1 MNVDTI
7 FTASEIA
14 TPENKL
20 LKGKEMQDIVVIKDG
35 AVAVDNGKIIDF
47 GKENEI
53 RSKYSGEIISFEGK
67 TMFPGFVDP
76 HTHLV
81 FSGTRENELIM
92 KLKGKKYL
100 EILKEGG
107 GIQYTV
113 ERTRAASKSKLKKEA
128 EKRLDNMLKNGTT
141 TIEAKSGYGLNRK
154 DEIKSLEILKEMK
167 HDVDI
172 IPTFLVHAIPKESNE
187 KDYIDLCIDMLD
199 EIKERD
205 LAEFVDIFCEKDV
218 FSVQESER
226 FFEAAKKK
234 GFKLRI
240 HADEIEDTGG
250 AELAAKLNARSA
262 DHLLKA
268 SDKGLKMMA
277 ANNIVA
283 TLLPGTP
290 FSLFTDF
297 PNARKMID
305 LDLPVAL
312 ATDLNPNCYTESLQ
326 FIFSLAVFKM
336 KMLPEECI
344 SSIKNGA
351 YSLDRN
357 IGCIDRGVN
366 ADLVIMDIPNHRH
379 IGYHFGVNLVGT
391 VIKNGAIV
399 WETI

>member
-1 MNVDTI
+1 MKVDTI
-7 FTASEIA
+7 FTVSEIA

-20 LKGKEMQDIVVIKDG
+20 LKGKEMQNIVVIKDG

-53 RSKYSGEIISFEGK
+53 RSKYTGEIISFEGK
-67 TMFPGFVDP
+67 TMLPGFVDS

-128 EKRLDNMLKNGTT
+128 EKRLNNMLKNGTT
-141 TIEAKSGYGLNRK
+141 TVEAKSGYGLNRK

-218 FSVQESER
+218 FSVRESER

-250 AELAAKLNARSA
+250 AELAAKLDAKSA

-268 SDKGLKMMA
+268 SDKGLKMMTEK
-277 ANNIVA
+277 NIVA

-305 LDLPVAL
+305 LNLPIAL

-366 ADLVIMDIPNHRH
+366 ADLVVMDIPNHRH
-379 IGYHFGVNLVGT
+379 IGYHFGVNLVST

-399 WETI
+399 WESI

>member
-1 MNVDTI
+1 
-7 FTASEIA
+7 
-14 TPENKL
+14 
-20 LKGKEMQDIVVIKDG
+20 
-35 AVAVDNGKIIDF
+35 
-47 GKENEI
+47 
-53 RSKYSGEIISFEGK
+53 
-67 TMFPGFVDP
+67 
-76 HTHLV
+76 
-81 FSGTRENELIM
+81 
-92 KLKGKKYL
+92 
-100 EILKEGG
+100 
-107 GIQYTV
+107 
-113 ERTRAASKSKLKKEA
+113 
-128 EKRLDNMLKNGTT
+128 MLKNGTT
-141 TIEAKSGYGLNRK
+141 TVEAKSGYGLNRK

-218 FSVQESER
+218 FSVRESER

-250 AELAAKLNARSA
+250 AELAAKLDAKSA

-268 SDKGLKMMA
+268 SDKGLKMMTEK
-277 ANNIVA
+277 NIVA

-305 LDLPVAL
+305 LNLPIAL

-366 ADLVIMDIPNHRH
+366 ADLVVMDIPNHRH
-379 IGYHFGVNLVGT
+379 IGYHFGVNLVST

-399 WETI
+399 WESI

>member
-1 MNVDTI
+1 MKVDTI

-20 LKGKEMQDIVVIKDG
+20 LKGKEMQNIVVIKDG

-53 RSKYSGEIISFEGK
+53 RSKYTGEIISFEGK
-67 TMFPGFVDP
+67 TMLPGFVDS

-113 ERTRAASKSKLKKEA
+113 ERTRAASKLKLKKEA
-128 EKRLDNMLKNGTT
+128 EKRLNNMLKNGTT
-141 TIEAKSGYGLNRK
+141 TVEAKSGYGLNRK

-218 FSVQESER
+218 FSVRESER

-250 AELAAKLNARSA
+250 AELAAKLDVKSA

-268 SDKGLKMMA
+268 SDKGLKMMTEK
-277 ANNIVA
+277 NIVA

-305 LDLPVAL
+305 LNLPIAL

-366 ADLVIMDIPNHRH
+366 ADLVVMDIPNHRH
-379 IGYHFGVNLVGT
+379 IGYHFGVNLVST

-399 WETI
+399 WESI

>member
-1 MNVDTI
+1 MKVDTI

-20 LKGKEMQDIVVIKDG
+20 LKGKEMQNIVVIKDG

-53 RSKYSGEIISFEGK
+53 RSKYTGEIISFEGK
-67 TMFPGFVDP
+67 TMLPGFVDS

-100 EILKEGG
+100 EILKAGG

-128 EKRLDNMLKNGTT
+128 EKRLNNMLKNGTT
-141 TIEAKSGYGLNRK
+141 TAEAKSGYGLNRK
-154 DEIKSLEILKEMK
+154 NEIKSLEILKETK

-218 FSVQESER
+218 FSVRESER

-250 AELAAKLNARSA
+250 AELAAKLDVKSA

-268 SDKGLKMMA
+268 SDKGLKMMTEK
-277 ANNIVA
+277 NIVA

-305 LDLPVAL
+305 LNLPIAL

-366 ADLVIMDIPNHRH
+366 ADLVVMDIPNHRH
-379 IGYHFGVNLVGT
+379 IGYHFGVNLVST

-399 WETI
+399 WESI

>member
-20 LKGKEMQDIVVIKDG
+20 LKGKEMQNIVVIKDG
-35 AVAVDNGKIIDF
+35 AVAVDYGKIIDF

-67 TMFPGFVDP
+67 TMLPGFVDP

-297 PNARKMID
+297 PNARKIMD
-305 LDLPVAL
+305 LNLPIAL

-357 IGCIDRGVN
+357 TGCIDRGVN
-366 ADLVIMDIPNHRH
+366 ADLVVMDIPNYRH

-399 WETI
+399 RESI

>member
-1 MNVDTI
+1 MNIDTI

-14 TPENKL
+14 TPRNKL
-20 LKGKEMQDIVVIKDG
+20 LKGTEMQNIVVIKDG
-35 AVAVDNGKIIDF
+35 AVVVDDGKIIDF

-53 RSKYSGEIISFEGK
+53 RSKYSGEITSFEGK
-67 TMFPGFVDP
+67 TMLPGFVDP
-76 HTHLV
+76 HTHLI

-92 KLKGKKYL
+92 KLQGKTYL

-113 ERTRAASKSKLKKEA
+113 ERTRAASRSKLKKEA
-128 EKRLDNMLKNGTT
+128 EKRLDIMLKNGTT

-154 DEIKSLEILKEMK
+154 DEIKSLEVLKELD
-167 HDVDI
+167 HDIDI

-187 KDYIDLCIDMLD
+187 KEYIDLSIDMLD
-199 EIKERD
+199 EIKKRK

-226 FFEAAKKK
+226 FLEAAKKK

-240 HADEIEDTGG
+240 HADEIENTGG
-250 AELAAKLNARSA
+250 AELAARLSAKTA
-262 DHLLKA
+262 DHLLK
-268 SDKGLKMMA
+268 SSERGLKMMA
-277 ANNIVA
+277 SNNVVA

-290 FSLFTDF
+290 FSLFTEF
-297 PNARKMID
+297 PDARKMID
-305 LDLPVAL
+305 LNLPVAL
-312 ATDLNPNCYTESLQ
+312 ATDLNPNCCTESLQ
-326 FIFSLAVFKM
+326 FIFALAVFKM

-366 ADLVIMDIPNHRH
+366 ADLVIMDIPNYRH
-379 IGYHFGVNLVGT
+379 IGYHFGVNLVST
-391 VIKNGAIV
+391 VIKNGSIV

>member
-1 MNVDTI
+1 MKVDTI

-20 LKGKEMQDIVVIKDG
+20 LKGKEMQNIVVIKDG

-53 RSKYSGEIISFEGK
+53 RSKYTGEIISFEGK
-67 TMFPGFVDP
+67 TMLPGFVDS

-128 EKRLDNMLKNGTT
+128 EKRLNNMLKNGTT
-141 TIEAKSGYGLNRK
+141 TVEAKSGYGLNRK

-218 FSVQESER
+218 FSVRESER

-250 AELAAKLNARSA
+250 AELAAKLDVKSA

-268 SDKGLKMMA
+268 SDKGLKMMTEK
-277 ANNIVA
+277 NIVA

-305 LDLPVAL
+305 LNLPIAL

-366 ADLVIMDIPNHRH
+366 ADLVVMDIPNHRH
-379 IGYHFGVNLVGT
+379 IGYHFGVNLVST

-399 WETI
+399 WESI

>member
-1 MNVDTI
+1 MKVDTI

-20 LKGKEMQDIVVIKDG
+20 LKGKEMQNIVVIKDG

-53 RSKYSGEIISFEGK
+53 RSKYTGEIISFEGK
-67 TMFPGFVDP
+67 TMLPGFVDS

-100 EILKEGG
+100 EILKAGG

-128 EKRLDNMLKNGTT
+128 EKRLNNMLKNGTT
-141 TIEAKSGYGLNRK
+141 TVEAKSGYGLNRK

-218 FSVQESER
+218 FSVRESER

-250 AELAAKLNARSA
+250 AELAAKLDVKSA

-268 SDKGLKMMA
+268 SDKGLKMMTEK
-277 ANNIVA
+277 NIVA

-305 LDLPVAL
+305 LNLPIAL

-366 ADLVIMDIPNHRH
+366 ADLVVMDIPNHRH
-379 IGYHFGVNLVGT
+379 IGYHFGVNLVST

-399 WETI
+399 WESI

>member
-1 MNVDTI
+1 MKVDTI
-7 FTASEIA
+7 FTVSEIA

-20 LKGKEMQDIVVIKDG
+20 LKGKEMQNIVVIKDG

-53 RSKYSGEIISFEGK
+53 RSKYTGEIISFEGK
-67 TMFPGFVDP
+67 TMLPGFVDS

-128 EKRLDNMLKNGTT
+128 EKRLNNMLKNGTT
-141 TIEAKSGYGLNRK
+141 TVEAKSGYGLNRK

-218 FSVQESER
+218 FSVRESER
-226 FFEAAKKK
+226 FFEA
-234 GFKLRI
+234 
-240 HADEIEDTGG
+240 
-250 AELAAKLNARSA
+250 
-262 DHLLKA
+262 
-268 SDKGLKMMA
+268 
-277 ANNIVA
+277 
-283 TLLPGTP
+283 
-290 FSLFTDF
+290 
-297 PNARKMID
+297 
-305 LDLPVAL
+305 
-312 ATDLNPNCYTESLQ
+312 
-326 FIFSLAVFKM
+326 
-336 KMLPEECI
+336 
-344 SSIKNGA
+344 
-351 YSLDRN
+351 
-357 IGCIDRGVN
+357 
-366 ADLVIMDIPNHRH
+366 
-379 IGYHFGVNLVGT
+379 
-391 VIKNGAIV
+391 
-399 WETI
+399 

>member
-1 MNVDTI
+1 MKVDTI
-7 FTASEIA
+7 FTVSEIA

-20 LKGKEMQDIVVIKDG
+20 LKGKEMQNIVVIKDG

-53 RSKYSGEIISFEGK
+53 RSKYTGEIISFEGK
-67 TMFPGFVDP
+67 TMLPGFVDS

-128 EKRLDNMLKNGTT
+128 EKRLNNMLKNGTT
-141 TIEAKSGYGLNRK
+141 TVEAKSGYGLNRK

-218 FSVQESER
+218 FSVRESER

-250 AELAAKLNARSA
+250 AELAAKLDVKSA

-268 SDKGLKMMA
+268 SDKGLKMMTEK
-277 ANNIVA
+277 NIVA

-305 LDLPVAL
+305 LNLPIAL

-366 ADLVIMDIPNHRH
+366 ADLVVMDIPNHRH
-379 IGYHFGVNLVGT
+379 IGYHFGVNLVST

-399 WETI
+399 WESI